1 MAMQKKGFTLIEL
14 LIVVAII
21 GILAA
26 IAVPNFLNAQMR
38 AKIARAQ
45 ADMKSTC
52 TAIEQLRLDR
62 GVLLVDFWDDDRA
75 EGIKRMQET
84 FMGVGGAAQND
95 RGGMAGL
102 FAPLTSPVAYLSS
115 IPLDP
120 FFSAASGAD
129 TNSNLISQDLVPP
142 YTYMY
147 ADEDPAIP
155 GGDIGLGFFSP
166 SNQKVLTE
174 VGLRPLREG
183 QYVLLGAGPDSKRG
197 AYNSALGMGF
207 PYEATNGLTSNGDIV
222 MMN

>member
-1 MAMQKKGFTLIEL
+1 MKQKGFTLIEL

-45 ADMKSTC
+45 SDMKSTM
-52 TAIEQLRLDR
+52 TAIEQNRIDR
-62 GVLLVDFWDDDRA
+62 GVLLIDFWDDDTTA
-75 EGIKRMQET
+75 GIERMKT
-84 FMGVGGAAQND
+84 VFKGIGGSAQND

-120 FFSAASGAD
+120 FFAPTSQTDS
-129 TNSNLISQDLVPP
+129 NSQLIAQDLVPP

-147 ADEDPAIP
+147 ADEDPGIP
-155 GGDIGLGFFSP
+155 GDDIGLSFFYP
-166 SNQKVLTE
+166 SNMTLLNS
-174 VGLRPLREG
+174 VGLRPLKSG
-183 QYVLLGAGPDSKRG
+183 NYVLLGAGPDGKRG
-197 AYNSALGMGF
+197 AYNNALGMGF
-207 PYEATNGLTSNGDIV
+207 PYDASNGLTSNGDIV

>member
-1 MAMQKKGFTLIEL
+1 MNKKGFTLIEL

-38 AKIARAQ
+38 ARIARAQ
-45 ADMKSTC
+45 ADMRNMMTS
-52 TAIEQLRLDR
+52 IEQLRLDR
-62 GVLLVDFWDDDRA
+62 GVLLVDFWDDDRT
-75 EGIKRMQET
+75 EGQERMRDV
-84 FMGVGGAAQND
+84 FACVGGCAQND

-102 FAPLTSPVAYLSS
+102 FAPLTSPVAYMSS

-120 FFSAASGAD
+120 FFSPTSGAD

-155 GGDIGLGFFSP
+155 GGDIGLNFF
-166 SNQKVLTE
+166 NAGNRDQLNR
-174 VGLRPLREG
+174 VGLQPLKEG
-183 QYVLLGAGPDSKRG
+183 QYVLLGAGPDGKRG
-197 AYNSALGMGF
+197 GYNNALGMGF
-207 PYEATNGLTSNGDIV
+207 PYDASNGLTSNGDIV
-222 MMN
+222 FMK

>member
-1 MAMQKKGFTLIEL
+1 MEKKGFTLIEL

-45 ADMKSTC
+45 ADMRSVI
-52 TAIEQLRLDR
+52 TAIEQNRIDR
-62 GVLLVDFWDDDRA
+62 GVLLIDFWDDDTA
-75 EGIKRMQET
+75 EGVKRMQEV
-84 FMGVGGAAQND
+84 FMGIGGSAKDD

-102 FAPLTSPVAYLSS
+102 FAPLTSPVAYMSS

-120 FFSAASGAD
+120 FFAPTSKSD

-155 GGDIGLGFFSP
+155 GGDIGLSFFAP
-166 SNQKVLTE
+166 SNENLLNQ
-174 VGLRPLREG
+174 VGLQTVKSG
-183 QYVLLGAGPDSKRG
+183 SYVLLGAGPDGKRG
-197 AYNSALGMGF
+197 AYNNAIGMGF
-207 PYEATNGLTSNGDIV
+207 PYDSSNGLTSNGDIV
-222 MMN
+222 MIN